1 MLKRF
6 LPWHMET
13 VLIACIVGAAYLIQL
28 IVPHKLIAL
37 NFFFVPTV
45 AAAYFLGR
53 KPGGLTALF
62 SFLII
67 AIYAVASPERF
78 IFEPTPFLL
87 VCDLAVWGAFLGL
100 TAITIGSL
108 CEERQRQIEKLKAAY
123 VGVLEI
129 LAKFLESADHYTK
142 GHSVRVAELSVAI
155 AREMMLGEDD
165 IENVRA
171 GALLHDIGKVES
183 IELVKQ
189 AAKLTDSERQSMA
202 QHTVRGAELVRPVG
216 AILQE
221 AVPVILYHHHPYGG
235 RKGQDGP
242 VGDQIPLGA
251 RIVAVADAYDAIV
264 TDRPYRKGR
273 APWQAVAEIEAC
285 AGTHFDPRVVE
296 ALKRTLPNDW
306 IQPERELGE
315 LSSEVDE
322 MFVREHARM
331 QLELA
336 NQPVDE

>member
-1 MLKRF
+1 MQVRF
-6 LPWHMET
+6 LGRSLPWHLET
-13 VLIACIVGAAYLIQL
+13 ALVVCVVGAAFVIQL
-28 IVPHKLIAL
+28 LVPHKLIAV
-37 NFFFVPTV
+37 NFFFLPTV
-45 AAAYFLGR
+45 AAAYFFGA
-53 KPGGLTALF
+53 KNGGLTALF

-67 AIYAVASPERF
+67 AAYAVASPERF
-78 IFEPTPFLL
+78 LFDATPWLL

-108 CEERQRQIEKLKAAY
+108 CEDRQRQMHKIKSAY

-155 AREMMLGEDD
+155 ANELQLHDD
-165 IENVRA
+165 EVENVRA

-189 AAKLTDSERQSMA
+189 AATLTDGEKKSLDA
-202 QHTVRGAELVRPVG
+202 HTVRGAELVRPVG

-221 AVPVILYHHHPYGG
+221 AVPVILYHHHPFGG
-235 RKGQDGP
+235 GKDESGP
-242 VGDQIPLGA
+242 VGEQIPIGA

-273 APWQAVAEIEAC
+273 APWQALAEIEKC
-285 AGTHFDPRVVE
+285 AGSHFDPAVVAALHRV
-296 ALKRTLPNDW
+296 LPTDW
-306 IQPERELGE
+306 IQPERNQDE
-315 LSSEVDE
+315 LSRQVDE
-322 MFVREHARM
+322 MFEHEQARM
-331 QLELA
+331 KLEL
-336 NQPVDE
+336 VR